1 MWTSAQRT
9 LNHLGRRRF
18 FYTSHQSESRSAR
31 ADLLGPTVSGQ
42 NVSFESTGNDEQLEQ
57 TMTQIVR
64 DYGCLPLI
72 TNAIGHD
79 DRLLARD
86 FTVRNMCM
94 KNVMSNVN
102 LRASASPLK
111 ASQLKVWTASR

>member
-18 FYTSHQSESRSAR
+18 FYASHHSESRSAR

-42 NVSFESTGNDEQLEQ
+42 NVSFASTGNDEQLEQ
-57 TMTQIVR
+57 TLTQIVR
-64 DYGCLPLI
+64 DYGCLSLI

-86 FTVRNMCM
+86 FIVRNMCM

-111 ASQLKVWTASR
+111 ASQLKVWTTSR